1 MQDIFAQLVSYIL
14 GVWRHRWIALGLAWV
29 IALTGWAYVWQL
41 PEAYVASARMHV
53 DTNSVL
59 RPLMRGLTITP
70 DINQRIQL
78 MSQTLLSR
86 PNLEKLA
93 RMTDLDLR
101 ATTDTQKEALIKR
114 LQGSISLYG
123 SRGNSSLYSISVT
136 DRDRETA
143 RRIAQALIT
152 IFIETSMS
160 DKRQDSSGAQS
171 FLQEQIAESDARL
184 VEAEERLAL
193 FKQRNV
199 DVLPGQGGDYY
210 ARLQSA
216 RNDLAQAQL
225 QLREVEN
232 RRRELQRQIE
242 GEDPV
247 FIAGGSSGINQSP
260 IDARIQSLQVQ
271 MDSLLAR
278 YTSRHPEVMRLQGL
292 IEELESEREAEYA
305 RMQSQPASRFSGL
318 ADSPVYQGMRSM
330 LAQTEAQVA
339 ELRVRVAEYERRVE
353 ELMQRVN
360 QIPEVEAQ
368 LKQLDR
374 DYSVIARQHQQML
387 ERRESARLAG
397 DVEST
402 GGEVTFRVI
411 DPPFVPRN
419 PSEPNKL
426 LLNAGVLIVA
436 IGSGVGA
443 ALLLALVHPIVTDA
457 RMLAHSTGLPLLG
470 TVTWNKTREEK
481 QNALWRLAG
490 FVACSGALLVTFAGF
505 LVVPGM
511 VA

>member
-171 FLQEQIAESDARL
+171 FLQEQIAESEARL

-193 FKQRNV
+193 FSAMWMCC
-199 DVLPGQGGDYY
+199 PG
-210 ARLQSA
+210 
-216 RNDLAQAQL
+216 
-225 QLREVEN
+225 RE
-232 RRRELQRQIE
+232 
-242 GEDPV
+242 
-247 FIAGGSSGINQSP
+247 GITTP
-260 IDARIQSLQVQ
+260 
-271 MDSLLAR
+271 
-278 YTSRHPEVMRLQGL
+278 
-292 IEELESEREAEYA
+292 
-305 RMQSQPASRFSGL
+305 
-318 ADSPVYQGMRSM
+318 
-330 LAQTEAQVA
+330 
-339 ELRVRVAEYERRVE
+339 
-353 ELMQRVN
+353 
-360 QIPEVEAQ
+360 
-368 LKQLDR
+368 
-374 DYSVIARQHQQML
+374 
-387 ERRESARLAG
+387 
-397 DVEST
+397 
-402 GGEVTFRVI
+402 
-411 DPPFVPRN
+411 
-419 PSEPNKL
+419 
-426 LLNAGVLIVA
+426 
-436 IGSGVGA
+436 
-443 ALLLALVHPIVTDA
+443 
-457 RMLAHSTGLPLLG
+457 
-470 TVTWNKTREEK
+470 
-481 QNALWRLAG
+481 
-490 FVACSGALLVTFAGF
+490 ACSLRATTL
-505 LVVPGM
+505 PRHSCN
-511 VA
+511 